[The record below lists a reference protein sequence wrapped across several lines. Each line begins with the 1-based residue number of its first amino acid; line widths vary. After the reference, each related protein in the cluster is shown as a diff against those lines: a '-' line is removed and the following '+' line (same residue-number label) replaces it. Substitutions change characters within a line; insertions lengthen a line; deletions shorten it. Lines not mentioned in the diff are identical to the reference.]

1 MPSSPSPLSNASLPP
16 LLSHFIIG
24 GVGLACKVFLRLCTR
39 TQVHHLSTLLH
50 AIGER
55 PAGTPL
61 ITVSN
66 HTSTLDDPLLWGILP
81 TRILFDAA
89 RMRWALGAEELL
101 FTNGL
106 FNWFFGGGKVL
117 AIRRGDGLMQP
128 NVSRAVKLLDE
139 GHWVHV
145 FPEGR
150 VIPDSSQL
158 KTRLRWGIS
167 RLILEPE
174 RSPLLLP
181 IVHQGMEGIKPLDTP
196 FWKIG
201 LNRELR
207 IKIGPLIDTDPLR
220 RRLSESHLTLPE
232 RRSQATTFVA
242 SQLAALY

>member
-1 MPSSPSPLSNASLPP
+1 MSGPPPLSTTHLSPLVSNL
-16 LLSHFIIG
+16 IIG
-24 GVGLACKVFLRLCTR
+24 GVGLACKAFLRLCTH
-39 TQVHHLSTLLH
+39 TEVHHLSTLLH
-50 AIGER
+50 AIRER
-55 PAGTPL
+55 PPGTPL

-66 HTSTLDDPLLWGILP
+66 HTSTLDDPLLWGVLP

-106 FNWFFGGGKVL
+106 FSWFFGGGRVL

-128 NVSRAVKLLDE
+128 NVSRAVQLLNE
-139 GHWVHV
+139 GNWVHI

-158 KTRLRWGIS
+158 RTRLRWGVS

-174 RSPLLLP
+174 RAPLLLP
-181 IVHQGMEGIKPLDTP
+181 IVHEGMERVKPLDTP
-196 FWKIG
+196 FWRIC
-201 LNRELR
+201 LNQRLR
-207 IKIGPLIDTDPLR
+207 INIGPLIDTDPLR
-220 RRLSESHLTLPE
+220 KRLIESHLTISE